1 MPLFPP
7 LLSWPRRWKRARGW
21 PVATRAAWAAAGAAL
36 LLPAAAAQPGG
47 VAPAGFWGYIDR
59 HGVAHLAAQPLD
71 ARYQPLLQ
79 AAHGQRAAAQGRVA
93 GKTASAGSLLVWLQF
108 APEVRALRPW
118 LREAAARHGVD
129 PELMLALI
137 AVESG
142 FNARAVSPKGAL
154 GLMQIMPASADRYAL
169 PAERARPAEERLLD
183 PRTNL
188 HTGARML
195 ADLMRR
201 WGRADLALAA
211 WNAGDGHVRRHG
223 HAVPPFPETLAH
235 VELVLE
241 LYWALLQRSQVP
253 RATTLNL
260 QAL

>member
-1 MPLFPP
+1 MPQARTALPRNRP
-7 LLSWPRRWKRARGW
+7 AWPGRARAALAALCIAL
-21 PVATRAAWAAAGAAL
+21 PAAMAVARPDGGAAL
-36 LLPAAAAQPGG
+36 A
-47 VAPAGFWGYIDR
+47 FWGYIDGE
-59 HGVAHLAAQPLD
+59 GVAHIAPQPLD

-79 AAHGQRAAAQGRVA
+79 PADGLRAAAHGRVA

-108 APEVRALRPW
+108 APEVLALRPW
-118 LREAAARHGVD
+118 LREAAASNGVD

-142 FNARAVSPKGAL
+142 FNPRAVSSKGAL
-154 GLMQIMPASADRYAL
+154 GLMQIMPASADRYAA
-169 PAERARPAEERLLD
+169 PGERTRPAAERMLD
-183 PRTNL
+183 ARTNL

-211 WNAGDGHVRRHG
+211 WNAGDGSVRRHG

-253 RATTLNL
+253 RATTLNVL
-260 QAL
+260 PR

>member
-1 MPLFPP
+1 VWAAWVCALVSTPALAAADPGH
-7 LLSWPRRWKRARGW
+7 AAAH
-21 PVATRAAWAAAGAAL
+21 PVAAVAATPATPATPAL
-36 LLPAAAAQPGG
+36 
-47 VAPAGFWGYIDR
+47 WGYIDR
-59 HGVAHLAAQPLD
+59 QGVAHVAPQALD

-79 AAHGQRAAAQGRVA
+79 PAGGLRAAAHGRVA

-108 APEVRALRPW
+108 APEVRAVRPW
-118 LREAAARHGVD
+118 LREAATAHGVD
-129 PELMLALI
+129 AELMLALI

-142 FNARAVSPKGAL
+142 FNPRAVSTKGAL
-154 GLMQIMPASADRYAL
+154 GLMQLMPASADRYA
-169 PAERARPAEERLLD
+169 AAGETARPATERMLD

-211 WNAGDGHVRRHG
+211 WNAGEGHVRRHG
-223 HAVPPFPETLAH
+223 NAVPPFRETHAH

-241 LYWALLQRSQVP
+241 LYWALLQRSQLP
-253 RATTLNL
+253 HATTLNL